1 MKRLNFN
8 TQFYQ
13 DLVTEKSWFL
23 LNRLKKEISFV
34 LIGGWA
40 VYLYTNSLKSKDID
54 IIIDYPAL
62 EKLRKDFLIHKN
74 ERLKKYEIKKEG
86 IDIDIY
92 LPYYSYL
99 GLAVEKVIKETEQL
113 QGFTVAKKEVLL
125 ITKIFAYLK
134 RKTTIKGQKD
144 LIDIISLL
152 LLPDFDFD
160 NFKQIIKKE
169 NLTNYQKHLEE
180 IITDVKELPELNLN
194 RHFYSK
200 KKKEILLKL
209 KN

>member
-23 LNRLKKEISFV
+23 LNRLKKEVSFV

-54 IIIDYPAL
+54 IIIDYSAL

-169 NLTNYQKHLEE
+169 NLTDYQKHLEE

-200 KKKEILLKL
+200 KKKEILLNL